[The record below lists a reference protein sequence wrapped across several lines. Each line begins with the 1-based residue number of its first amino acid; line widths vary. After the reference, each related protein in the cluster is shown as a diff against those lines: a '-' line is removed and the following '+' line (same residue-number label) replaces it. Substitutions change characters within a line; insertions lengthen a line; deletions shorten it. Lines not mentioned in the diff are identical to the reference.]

1 MILEKNTI
9 IKRLV
14 SLDLLKAYGILMMV
28 QGHTLDA
35 ILNATSKATGVYHF
49 LTYLRGFTAPVF
61 LFAAGIGFM
70 ISMSRRKD
78 DAPLKNFFIRLK
90 HLIPIIAFGY
100 FLHLPF
106 FSLYKVLFRTTPAE
120 VAQLFISDILQVIG
134 FTIIGLQI
142 VSIFIKKPSGL
153 ALFSGGATIL
163 CFVLTPFFGLIK
175 YPNDIPIFIFQLL
188 SRAGGSLFPMFPFSV
203 YLLVGVI
210 ARYFVVSPVRGHAF
224 KGEAS
229 FMKTEKSEF
238 NTSTLKSKRSSNG
251 VNKTKYYALL
261 VGLFLLSIGWALG
274 RLGHTD
280 NRLGQLFYLH
290 GSLVSQRVGGVILLW
305 AIFMFFDNA
314 KGWLV
319 RVLTDIGKASF
330 LIYVVHIMIVF
341 GSVANKDLN
350 LKNPWGGNLGFG
362 PATLIALIVV
372 LTMCLLGILWI
383 RAKEKYPFYA
393 KWARNGIW
401 LLILGLFLF
410 RPY

>member
-1 MILEKNTI
+1 MVEAKGQLSQ
-9 IKRLV
+9 RMV

-35 ILNATSKATGVYHF
+35 ILNSTAKATTIYHS

-70 ISMSRRKD
+70 ISLSRRKD
-78 DAPLKNFFIRLK
+78 EAPFKNLLVLLR

-106 FSLYKVLFRTTPAE
+106 FSLYKVLFRTTSAE

-142 VSIFIKKPSGL
+142 LSIFIKKPSGL
-153 ALFSGGATIL
+153 TLFSGIGTIL
-163 CFVLTPFFGLIK
+163 CFVLTPFFGLIR

-188 SRAGGSLFPMFPFSV
+188 SRAGGSLFPMFPFSI

-210 ARYFVVSPVRGHAF
+210 AGYFVIT
-224 KGEAS
+224 
-229 FMKTEKSEF
+229 KTF
-238 NTSTLKSKRSSNG
+238 IN
-251 VNKTKYYALL
+251 NKAKYYVMFIGLVLL
-261 VGLFLLSIGWALG
+261 LIGWAIG
-274 RLGHTD
+274 RFGHTD
-280 NRLGQLFYLH
+280 NRLGQLFSLH
-290 GSLVSQRVGGVILLW
+290 GSLVSQRIGGVVLLW

-314 KGWLV
+314 RGWLV

-350 LKNPWGGNLGFG
+350 LKNPWGANLTFG

-372 LTMCLLGILWI
+372 LAMCLLGIFWI

-393 KWARNGIW
+393 KWARNAVW
-401 LLILGLFLF
+401 FLILGLFLF

>member
-1 MILEKNTI
+1 M
-9 IKRLV
+9 V

-35 ILNATSKATGVYHF
+35 ILNTASKTTALYHF

-70 ISMSRRKD
+70 ISSSRRKEGGS
-78 DAPLKNFFIRLK
+78 LQNLLTRLL
-90 HLIPIIAFGY
+90 HLGPILAFGY

-120 VAQLFISDILQVIG
+120 IAQLFISDILQVIG

-142 VSIFIKKPSGL
+142 ISMFIKRPLRL
-153 ALFSGGATIL
+153 ALFSSIVAVL

-175 YPNDIPIFIFQLL
+175 YPNNIPILIFQLL
-188 SRAGGSLFPMFPFSV
+188 SRAGGSLFPMFPFSI

-210 ARYFVVSPVRGHAF
+210 AGHFVITKTFVS
-224 KGEAS
+224 
-229 FMKTEKSEF
+229 
-238 NTSTLKSKRSSNG
+238 
-251 VNKTKYYALL
+251 NKTKYYVILIGIILL
-261 VGLFLLSIGWALG
+261 LIGWAIG
-274 RLGHTD
+274 RLGHT
-280 NRLGQLFYLH
+280 NSKLGQLFALH
-290 GSLVSQRVGGVILLW
+290 GSLVTQRIGGVTLLW

-341 GSVANKDLN
+341 GSVANKNLN
-350 LKNPWGGNLGFG
+350 LKHPWDGNLTYG
-362 PATLIALIVV
+362 PAVLIAAIVV
-372 LTMCLLGILWI
+372 ISMCLLGIFWI
-383 RAKEKYPFYA
+383 RVKNKQPVIAR
-393 KWARNGIW
+393 WVRNGLW
-401 LLILGLFLF
+401 FLILGLFLF